1 MRSRINTLGLRSRI
15 SESANVSFRFF
26 RFMRNHQDIPL
37 GTVSS
42 GSLRYTLQRVIDVSA
57 VRVLVIDNSI
67 FLCDELADGLRQHL
81 PPGSLV
87 EKTTEPVDAL
97 EKVSLFHPDVIV
109 LNYTVSQIQ
118 INGQRLLSLLRE
130 HPDIPII
137 TFGFLPKE
145 KTTVARFGIS
155 DYVTRPMDANS
166 KPMFHEEIANCVL
179 QAARTQKASSPAAGS
194 PSTSHPAASSPA
206 TSLRPGAIM
215 TRASWKQQRM
225 ASPGQS
231 SSAASAPPAAPLN
244 SIRHSGRKI
253 ELIAIGSSTGGTE
266 ALSTILKELSPPMPG
281 IVITQHIP
289 PLFAKLFAK
298 RLDDE
303 CKLRVKEASNGD
315 QVEHD
320 TVYIAPGNLHMTV
333 YRSGGSIMIACGPGP
348 KVHSCRPSV
357 DVLFDSVAANIGDT
371 AAGIILTGM
380 GHDGAA
386 GLLKMR
392 KAGSPT
398 LGQNE
403 ATCVV
408 YGMPKA
414 AWEMGAVEHQLPLT
428 SIASAITQLVRQP

>member
-1 MRSRINTLGLRSRI
+1 M
-15 SESANVSFRFF
+15 
-26 RFMRNHQDIPL
+26 
-37 GTVSS
+37 
-42 GSLRYTLQRVIDVSA
+42 QRVIHVSA

-67 FLCDELADGLRQHL
+67 FFCDELADGLRQNL
-81 PPGSLV
+81 PEGSLV

-97 EKVSLFHPDVIV
+97 EKVSLFHPDAVV
-109 LNYTVSQIQ
+109 LNYAMSPIQ
-118 INGQRLLSLLRE
+118 INGQRLLSLLQE
-130 HPDIPII
+130 QPDLPVL

-145 KTTVARFGIS
+145 KSSAARFGIS
-155 DYVTRPMDANS
+155 HYIVRPT
-166 KPMFHEEIANCVL
+166 EITPSFFREV
-179 QAARTQKASSPAAGS
+179 ASRVRLAVRAKSAPQVPRPPTGSRAPA
-194 PSTSHPAASSPA
+194 STAA

-225 ASPGQS
+225 TAS
-231 SSAASAPPAAPLN
+231 SSTDTASKSAPPPLP
-244 SIRHSGRKI
+244 SMVTPGKKI

-266 ALSTILKELSPPMPG
+266 ALSTILKELTPPMPG

-289 PLFAKLFAK
+289 ALFAKLFAQ

-303 CKLRVKEASNGD
+303 CKLRVKEASDGD
-315 QVEHD
+315 RVERN

-333 YRSGGSIMIACGPGP
+333 YRSGASIMIACGPGP

-380 GHDGAA
+380 GHDGAE

-408 YGMPKA
+408 YGMPRA
-414 AWEMGAVEHQLPLT
+414 AWEMGAVQHQLPLT
-428 SIASAITQLVRQP
+428 SIASAITQLARQ